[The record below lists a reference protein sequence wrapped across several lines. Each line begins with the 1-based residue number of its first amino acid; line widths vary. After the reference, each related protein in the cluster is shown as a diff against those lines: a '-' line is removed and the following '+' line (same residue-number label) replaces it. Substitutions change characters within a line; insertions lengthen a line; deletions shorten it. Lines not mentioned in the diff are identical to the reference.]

1 MSDISIRK
9 QQSKTCRNASID
21 LLRILCMVGVT
32 LIHAIGY
39 GLDFHALG
47 DGTYEISQYT
57 YLYVCIH

>member
-1 MSDISIRK
+1 
-9 QQSKTCRNASID
+9 
-21 LLRILCMVGVT
+21 MVGVT